1 VGAVPG
7 SDVRVLYV
15 LGIYHS
21 GTTVLSNLVGQR
33 DGFFSAGELRHLW
46 PKLALGGYRC
56 GCGEPLEACPVWSE
70 ILRSALGEGAD
81 HVLWARQ
88 MWQWQREV
96 LRKHHT
102 WAAVPGL
109 LRRRG
114 FSQESPAGRYA
125 SALARFYRA
134 IADVTGC
141 EVIVDSS
148 KEASDAALLLR
159 IPEIDASFAQIVRDP
174 RGLVY
179 SLLRNQA
186 DGRPVTTSQWR
197 PAVYAALSW
206 DAGNLAAVAVR
217 RSAGPGRSMLLRYE
231 DFVARPHETVTA
243 LSALAGKPARVP
255 QPAGGPAGTV
265 TLNPTHTA
273 GGNNN
278 RFRTGEIRL
287 REDTEWRSGLH
298 RLDRA
303 TVTALCLPL
312 MKRYGY

>member
-1 VGAVPG
+1 
-7 SDVRVLYV
+7 LYV

-33 DGFFSAGELRHLW
+33 DGFFAAGELRHLW

-56 GCGEPLEACPVWSE
+56 GCGEPLEACPVWTE
-70 ILRSALGEGAD
+70 ILRSACGEGAD
-81 HVLWARQ
+81 HVAWARQ

-109 LRRRG
+109 LRRRA
-114 FSQESPAGRYA
+114 FSRDSPAGRYA
-125 SALARFYRA
+125 GELTRFYRA
-134 IADVTGC
+134 IAEVIGC

-148 KEASDAALLLR
+148 KEASDAALVLR
-159 IPEIDASFAQIVRDP
+159 STEIDASFAQIVRDP

-186 DGRPVTTSQWR
+186 DGQPVTTSQWR

-206 DAGNLAAVAVR
+206 DAGNLAAAAVR
-217 RSAGPGRSMLLRYE
+217 RAAGPGRSVLLRYE
-231 DFVARPHETVTA
+231 DFVARPHESVAA

-255 QPAGGPAGTV
+255 QPAGPVAAV
-265 TLNPTHTA
+265 TLHPTHTA

-278 RFRTGEIRL
+278 RFRTGEIHL
-287 REDTEWRSGLH
+287 REDTQWRSSLH

-303 TVTALCLPL
+303 AVTALCLPL
-312 MKRYGY
+312 AKHYGY

>member
-1 VGAVPG
+1 MGGVSG
-7 SDVRVLYV
+7 SDLRVLYV

-56 GCGEPLEACPVWSE
+56 GCGEPLEACPVWTE
-70 ILRSALGEGAD
+70 ILRSACGDTAD
-81 HVLWARQ
+81 RVAWASQ

-102 WAAVPGL
+102 WVAVPGL
-109 LRRRG
+109 LRRRALDPD
-114 FSQESPAGRYA
+114 SAAGRYS
-125 SALARFYRA
+125 SALVRFYRA
-134 IADVTGC
+134 IAQVTGC
-141 EVIVDSS
+141 EIIVDSS

-159 IPEIDASFAQIVRDP
+159 TPEVDTSFAQVVRDP

-186 DGRPVTTSQWR
+186 DGQPVTTSQWR

-206 DAGNLAAVAVR
+206 NAGNLAAAAVR
-217 RSAGPGRSMLLRYE
+217 RAAGPDRSMLVRYE
-231 DFVARPHETVTA
+231 DFVARPDETVAA
-243 LSALAGKPARVP
+243 LAALAGKPARVP
-255 QPAGGPAGTV
+255 QAAVGPAGIV

-278 RFRTGEIRL
+278 RFRTGEIHL
-287 REDTEWRSGLH
+287 REDTQWRSSLNS
-298 RLDRA
+298 LDRA

-312 MKRYGY
+312 AKHYGY

>member
-1 VGAVPG
+1 VGGVSG

-56 GCGEPLEACPVWSE
+56 GCGETLEQCPVWSE
-70 ILRSALGEGAD
+70 ILRSACDDADGAA
-81 HVLWARQ
+81 WAGQ
-88 MWQWQREV
+88 MWQWQRAA

-102 WAAVPGL
+102 WAAVPRL
-109 LRRRG
+109 LSRSVKPG
-114 FSQESPAGRYA
+114 SPAARYA
-125 SALARFYRA
+125 AGMTRFYQA
-134 IADVTGC
+134 IAGVTGC

-159 IPEIDASFAQIVRDP
+159 TPAIETTFAQVVRDP

-186 DGRPVTTSQWR
+186 DGQPVTTSQWR

-206 DAGNLAAVAVR
+206 NAGNLAAAAVR
-217 RSAGPGRSMLLRYE
+217 RAAGPHRSMLLRYE
-231 DFVARPHETVTA
+231 DFVARPFETVAA
-243 LSALAGKPARVP
+243 LAALAGKPARVP
-255 QPAGGPAGTV
+255 QPAALGPAGTV

-278 RFRTGEIRL
+278 RFRTGEIHL
-287 REDTEWRSGLH
+287 REDTQWRSSLH
-298 RLDRA
+298 RLDRV

-312 MKRYGY
+312 AKRYGY